1 MAEGTNIFFVNR
13 IKNKVAEG
21 CCGGLIFKKFILVE
35 GELAGDFYLGFVGG
49 SGAGIEARVGWNNEG
64 YIVGNFLVFIGGKY

>member
-1 MAEGTNIFFVNR
+1 M
-13 IKNKVAEG
+13 
-21 CCGGLIFKKFILVE
+21 IFKEFILVE

-64 YIVGNFLVFIGGKY
+64 YIVGNFLVFVGGNY